1 MYLIDLPPLRETSTS
16 SHYHSQCEEGAF
28 LAPELVTS
36 AIPRHLP
43 ASVTTNATATSNT
56 QPFDESLQ
64 TIMQFSQEGVPENAS
79 NLEAGS
85 SNSPGQQINN
95 DRNDSNIS
103 HDAGH
108 SERSSHIR
116 GRVIGSDDSL

>member
-16 SHYHSQCEEGAF
+16 SHYYSQREEGAF

-108 SERSSHIR
+108 SERSAHIR

>member
-1 MYLIDLPPLRETSTS
+1 M
-16 SHYHSQCEEGAF
+16 
-28 LAPELVTS
+28 APELVTS

-64 TIMQFSQEGVPENAS
+64 TFMQFSQDEQEGVPENAS